1 VPVSDSITQRLAA
14 IGDELLE
21 IHDKELALLDRRV
34 VLGAEQNRLLVA
46 QSAGVKSPAAGADMK
61 STILAVT
68 GQFTVD
74 DLLHLPD
81 IKRFRDAS
89 IRTCVSGLRKS
100 GYLRVVAN
108 RGKAFVFEVVRTAG
122 VITAVLALTAL
133 LTGCK

>member
-1 VPVSDSITQRLAA
+1 MSDPITQRLAA
-14 IGDELLE
+14 IGDELLD

-34 VLGAEQNRLLVA
+34 VLGAEQNRLLAA
-46 QSAGVKSPAAGADMK
+46 QSEGVKSPAAGADMK

-81 IKRFRDAS
+81 LKRFRDTS
-89 IRTCVSGLRKS
+89 IRTYVPVLRKS

-108 RGKAFVFEVVRTAG
+108 RGKAFVFEVVRSER
-122 VITAVLALTAL
+122 
-133 LTGCK
+133 